1 MKKWKDHVFPSA
13 PFPTEVQRRAFLKC
27 TGAGL
32 GGVALSPFLAALN
45 EAMAADSCETVPAD
59 KSAMDYTFTA
69 AYAASPPAMDEV
81 AFTMEAENLM
91 ALTYGGDFMQYKPVA
106 GQSPGV
112 CVADM
117 GGAGQR
123 RR

>member
-1 MKKWKDHVFPSA
+1 MKRWKDHVFPSA
-13 PFPTEVQRRAFLKC
+13 PFPTEVERRAFLKY

-32 GGVALSPFLAALN
+32 GGVALSPFLAVLN
-45 EAMAADSCETVPAD
+45 QAMAADSCETVPAD

-69 AYAASPPAMDEV
+69 AYAASPPAIDEV
-81 AFTMEAENLM
+81 AFTMEVENLM
-91 ALTYGGDFMQYKPVA
+91 ALTYGGDFMQYKPVS

-117 GGAGQR
+117 GGPGQ
-123 RR
+123 